1 MEGGGEPE
9 QAPWRGASA
18 GRKSGCAMSRATA
31 KRKPIYPAKADEP
44 KQVDPHDPEHW
55 GADPKALRHQPG
67 VNIVWEREPRTNK
80 RTGKVQAAQRQDV
93 FHRLHARGALTDVQ
107 LTAVRR
113 LETDMAERRG
123 EGDRPA
129 PGMAV
134 DCSGSRAAI
143 TDRQIAAG
151 DRIDGHA
158 PRGVLLRVGLRDAV
172 LLREM
177 LDPRRVMPTSS
188 DGLDG
193 RPERWR
199 TVVTLVAGESRYDH
213 QTTVLKGAC
222 DNLALAYREI
232 DQGL

>member
-1 MEGGGEPE
+1 
-9 QAPWRGASA
+9 
-18 GRKSGCAMSRATA
+18 MSRTGA
-31 KRKPIYPAKADEP
+31 KRPIYPTKAEEP

-55 GADPKALRHQPG
+55 GADPKALRAQPE
-67 VNIVWEREPRTNK
+67 VVIVWEREPRTNK

-93 FHRLHARGALTDVQ
+93 FHRLHARGALTAVQ

-113 LETDMAERRG
+113 LEIDMAERRG

-151 DRIDGHA
+151 QRVDRSLA
-158 PRGVLLRVGLRDAV
+158 LVGLRSAA

-177 LDPRRVMPTSS
+177 VEPTRIPV
-188 DGLDG
+188 DQPD
-193 RPERWR
+193 RWR
-199 TVVTLVAGESRYDH
+199 VVVSIMAGETRFD
-213 QTTVLKGAC
+213 QQAATVREAC
-222 DNLALAYREI
+222 DNLAYAHRTV
-232 DQGL
+232 DQQARA